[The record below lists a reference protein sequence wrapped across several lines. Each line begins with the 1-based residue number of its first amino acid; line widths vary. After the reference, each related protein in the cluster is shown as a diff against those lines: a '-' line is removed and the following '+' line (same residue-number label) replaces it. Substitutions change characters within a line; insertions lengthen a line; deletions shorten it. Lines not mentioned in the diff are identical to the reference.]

1 MRGCSS
7 YPTHSEGQRLLR
19 FLCRSSPHSDRH
31 SPRSRHESLP
41 SHDVP
46 GASFPTVWVVADA
59 FRIVA
64 PKPGSRPEAGQCGA
78 DILAGRRKRP
88 AVRAGRENYR
98 FLLPSSRRKRSAI
111 LRGSDSFRM
120 SVYSTRSS
128 LPMARTVRRRPSRG
142 VLNSAIGRF
151 VSVGLGVSR
160 ISQKWRQDELCSPT
174 ARCQDRNGTRRIRRP
189 PK

>member
-1 MRGCSS
+1 MCGLVVHGLTSPTMRGCSS

-46 GASFPTVWVVADA
+46 GGSFPTVWVVADA

-64 PKPGSRPEAGQCGA
+64 PKPGSRPEAGQGGA

-88 AVRAGRENYR
+88 AVRAAREK
-98 FLLPSSRRKRSAI
+98 LPFPATIQSTQEVAI
-111 LRGSDSFRM
+111 
-120 SVYSTRSS
+120 
-128 LPMARTVRRRPSRG
+128 
-142 VLNSAIGRF
+142 
-151 VSVGLGVSR
+151 
-160 ISQKWRQDELCSPT
+160 
-174 ARCQDRNGTRRIRRP
+174 
-189 PK
+189 